1 MSSGWGKNSSVFR
14 RFRHNY
20 TDEISPNLPGSKLC
34 PKLDTENASLYL
46 QGRNKITPPILN
58 YSGIWHDI
66 LPKIN
71 SNTSWENKAL
81 VKSLFDK
88 FSQKDVFL
96 YFHEFYLRSFKT
108 EKEVKFLPP
117 SKLEKIVRPR
127 VKFLSLNWHL
137 SPTRHFPQLALPQLA
152 PFAIFLV
159 PLRIW
164 VPQLPV
170 QLAKVGKNN
179 IHLRWSSI
187 VELLNF

>member
-71 SNTSWENKAL
+71 SNTFSENLAW
-81 VKSLFDK
+81 VKSLFHTSEEK
-88 FSQKDVFL
+88 FRASIVSSRIKSLTFLIKSNYWQIFRYSQKFL
-96 YFHEFYLRSFKT
+96 FWIQIKTKNWNFGHRLWENKFKPFRLKNVQNFT
-108 EKEVKFLPP
+108 PIANVVGN
-117 SKLEKIVRPR
+117 KI
-127 VKFLSLNWHL
+127 
-137 SPTRHFPQLALPQLA
+137 
-152 PFAIFLV
+152 
-159 PLRIW
+159 
-164 VPQLPV
+164 
-170 QLAKVGKNN
+170 
-179 IHLRWSSI
+179 
-187 VELLNF
+187 